1 MRKPTPKKQGLVNRD
16 FRHWPVHIVYREH
29 GSLPW
34 AAVSAIAQN
43 MKTALEPLKY
53 RYPDYHTPNH
63 PDKGDYRAAVSQ
75 VRERYQEAF
84 DEALHRFKQ
93 SPMRFR
99 DPAIQ
104 QAIINSWQFLA
115 RKYNLE
121 VFLICVMSN
130 HVHVLLMNRK
140 EDGCA
145 AFKPIMTEHR
155 RWVSRQIKPLLDIS
169 SDHVWARGAFDRDVR
184 PGTFWRVVNY
194 ILQNP
199 VKAGIVTDPLAY
211 SGTWVNPTI
220 LAQLREMEW
229 V

>member
-1 MRKPTPKKQGLVNRD
+1 MRKPTPTKQGLINRD

-34 AAVSAIAQN
+34 AAVKTIAEN
-43 MKTALEPLKY
+43 MKAALEPLEH
-53 RYPDYHTPNH
+53 RYPSCQTPNH
-63 PDKGDYRAAVSQ
+63 PDRDTYRAAVSQ
-75 VRERYQEAF
+75 VCECYQDAF

-93 SPMRFR
+93 SPMRFQ

-104 QAIINSWQFLA
+104 QEIIDSWQFLA
-115 RKYNLE
+115 DKYNLE
-121 VFLICVMSN
+121 IFIICLMSN
-130 HVHVLLMNRK
+130 HVHVLLMHR
-140 EDGCA
+140 EEGGCA

-169 SDHVWARGAFDRDVR
+169 SSQVWARGAFDRDVR

-199 VKAGIVTDPLAY
+199 IKARIVTDPLAY
-211 SGTWVNPTI
+211 SGTWINPTL
-220 LAQLREMEW
+220 LAELRDMEW

>member
-1 MRKPTPKKQGLVNRD
+1 MKKLTLKKQGLVNRD

-34 AAVSAIAQN
+34 AAVKAIAEN
-43 MKTALEPLKY
+43 MKAALEPLAHC
-53 RYPDYHTPNH
+53 YPGYQTPNH
-63 PDKGDYRAAVSQ
+63 PDRRDYRVAVSQ
-75 VRERYQEAF
+75 VRERYQETF

-99 DPAIQ
+99 DPAVQ
-104 QAIINSWQFLA
+104 QEIINSWQFLA

-130 HVHVLLMNRK
+130 HVHVLLMHRE

-155 RWVSRQIKPLLDIS
+155 RWVSRQVKPLLECPS
-169 SDHVWARGAFDRDVR
+169 AQVWARGAFDRDVR

-199 VKAGIVTDPLAY
+199 IKARIVTDPLAY
-211 SGTWVNPTI
+211 SGTWINPKI
-220 LAQLREMEW
+220 LAELREMQW